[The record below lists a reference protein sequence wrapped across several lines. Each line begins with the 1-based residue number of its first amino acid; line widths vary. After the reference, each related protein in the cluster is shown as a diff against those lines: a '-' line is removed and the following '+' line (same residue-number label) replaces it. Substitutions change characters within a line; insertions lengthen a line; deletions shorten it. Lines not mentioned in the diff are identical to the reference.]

1 MSVRVATRPSPGR
14 RSTRVDRAMTRHR
27 VSLPAGALLAVLLA
41 CSPDRSAPAPGGA
54 GGERSHLTLGIIS
67 VTATYL
73 PLYLAED
80 DGVFAKEGL
89 QVELLPFRGGSD
101 LIKALVS
108 GSVDV
113 GVVSLA
119 EVLSGIDA
127 GQPLRAFYGGFN
139 VPAFD
144 WYAIPTIQTIAQA
157 KGRRF
162 GVTQYGSSTDF
173 LARYALAT
181 HGLDPARDVQIVQG
195 GDSPTR
201 LAAMRAGQID
211 VNIFAP
217 PDTFVAADQGHTRL
231 PPQKD
236 PAPAP
241 PHHVFVAKDSLIAER
256 PDTLK
261 ALLRAFVLG
270 LRSAKADK
278 AHAIETLL
286 KRIPMDPK
294 YAGPTY
300 DDLINYLFEDGR
312 LPTEEGLKA
321 FFDMG
326 IKGGRFKEAWARE
339 RYWTPAFVES
349 FERWKPAE

>member
-1 MSVRVATRPSPGR
+1 M
-14 RSTRVDRAMTRHR
+14 
-27 VSLPAGALLAVLLA
+27 AV
-41 CSPDRSAPAPGGA
+41 
-54 GGERSHLTLGIIS
+54 GIIS
-67 VTATYL
+67 VTATYV
-73 PLYLAED
+73 PLYLAVD

-89 QVELLPFRGGSD
+89 QVDLLSFRGGSD

-127 GQPLRAFYGGFN
+127 GQPLKVFYGGFN

-144 WYAIPTIQTIAQA
+144 WYATPSITSMAEA
-157 KGRRF
+157 RGKRF

-173 LARYALAT
+173 LTRYALAT
-181 HGLDPARDVQIVQG
+181 HGLDPMKDVQIVQG

-217 PDTFVAADQGHTRL
+217 PDTFVAAEQGYTRL
-231 PPQKD
+231 LRQKD
-236 PAPAP
+236 LAPDYP
-241 PHHVFVAKDSLIAER
+241 YHVFGAHESFIAAHPR
-256 PDTLK
+256 TLE
-261 ALLRAFVLG
+261 ALLRGFVIG
-270 LRSAKADK
+270 LRTAKADK
-278 AHAIETLL
+278 ARAVEALL

-300 DDLINYLFEDGR
+300 DDLIDYIFEDGR
-312 LPTEEGLKA
+312 LPTEDGLKA
-321 FFDMG
+321 FFEMG
-326 IKGGRFKEAWARE
+326 IRGGRFDEAWPRE
-339 RYWTPAFVES
+339 RYWTPAFADS
-349 FERWKPAE
+349 FERWKPSE

>member
-1 MSVRVATRPSPGR
+1 
-14 RSTRVDRAMTRHR
+14 MTRHW
-27 VSLPAGALLAVLLA
+27 VSLPACALLALLA
-41 CSPDRSAPAPGGA
+41 LACGGDRPAPAAGSAGA
-54 GGERSHLTLGIIS
+54 DRTRLTIGIVS

-127 GQPLRAFYGGFN
+127 GQPLRGFYGGFN

-144 WYAIPTIQTIAQA
+144 WYAIPAIKTIADA

-173 LARYALAT
+173 LTRYALAT

-217 PDTFVAADQGHTRL
+217 PDTFVAAEQGYTRVL
-231 PPQKD
+231 RQKD
-236 PAPAP
+236 LAPDYP
-241 PHHVFVAKDSLIAER
+241 YHVFVAKESLIAER
-256 PDTLK
+256 SDTLK

-278 AHAIETLL
+278 AHAIATLV

-300 DDLINYLFEDGR
+300 DDLIGYLYEDGR
-312 LPTEEGLKA
+312 LPTEEGLNA
-321 FFDMG
+321 FFEMG

-339 RYWTPAFVES
+339 RYWTPVFQES